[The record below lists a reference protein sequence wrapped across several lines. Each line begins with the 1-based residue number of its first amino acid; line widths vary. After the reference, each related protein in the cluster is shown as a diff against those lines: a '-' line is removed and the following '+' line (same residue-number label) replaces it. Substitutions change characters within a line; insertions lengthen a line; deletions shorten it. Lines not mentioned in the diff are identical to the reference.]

1 MGASRFVVFLGLAVV
16 LTVLLSAGSVGAQS
30 GATIEVQA
38 NGASVADGDRVV
50 VPSANLSTT
59 VSANRTIQSVVVLL
73 DDERIH
79 EASQNATEYAVSL
92 DPDFSSRSNQVQ
104 VLLKDE
110 AGTLWTHQITVYKDD
125 QAPDIGLEEPFTASP
140 GYRFPSE
147 RSVDGAAIRVSGT
160 VEDAS
165 SVTEFNL
172 RIVGGGRSVEVE
184 TLSDGAFS
192 LNTTLSPGN
201 NSLILTATDE
211 YGHQAHRSTRLTVT
225 DEAEP
230 AMQLRNWPRTTRTGT
245 IRPTILATDDVA
257 VDSIRYRI
265 PGQPERTVLESTGK
279 LLDAG
284 RTNVTVEPTLTFPRD
299 GTYNVTVNVTDTVGN
314 FVEKTVSVTYDP
326 VTPAERAKPTVSI
339 DANRSGL
346 YNDSVYRLNA
356 SVTDGIVRSVFLAAT
371 DSSGRVTQWESIYD
385 GPNASTVR
393 VERDVP
399 IDPGK
404 NEIRLTV
411 TDGLNATHEYTIR
424 VDTANASSYEPPRTT
439 VPALTATTAPETTE
453 GPPTSRAHT
462 EISVTESTPLSP
474 VTETTSPLSPWV
486 TVLAMVLSGFLLSRR
501 SE

>member
-1 MGASRFVVFLGLAVV
+1 MGASRFAAILGLAV
-16 LTVLLSAGSVGAQS
+16 LLSVLLSAGPVGAQT
-30 GATIEVQA
+30 GATIEVSV
-38 NGASVADGDRVV
+38 NGAPVADGDRVV
-50 VPSANLSTT
+50 VPSANLSTS

-79 EASQNATEYAVSL
+79 EASPNATEYAVSL
-92 DPDFSSRSNQVQ
+92 DPDFSARSNQVQ

-110 AGTLWTHQITVYKDD
+110 SGTLWTHQISVYKDD
-125 QAPDIGLEEPFTASP
+125 QAPDIGLAEPFSVSP

-147 RSVDGAAIRVSGT
+147 RSVDGAAITVSGT

-165 SVTEFNL
+165 NVSDFRL
-172 RIVGGGRSVEVE
+172 RVVGGGRSVEVE
-184 TLSDGAFS
+184 SLSDGAFS
-192 LNTTLSPGN
+192 LNTTLAPGN

-211 YGHQAHRSTRLTVT
+211 YGHQAYRSTRLRVT

-230 AMQLRNWPRTTRTGT
+230 SIEPRDWPSATQTAT
-245 IRPTILATDDVA
+245 IRPTIVATDDVA

-265 PGQPERTVLESTGK
+265 PGQPERTALESTGR

-284 RTNVTVEPTLTFPRD
+284 RTNVTVVPTLTFPRE

-314 FVEKTVSVTYDP
+314 FVEETVSVTYDP

-346 YNDSVYRLNA
+346 YNDSLYRLNA
-356 SVTDGIVRSVFLAAT
+356 TVTDGIVRSVFLAAT
-371 DSSGRVTQWESIYD
+371 DSSGRVTQWASIYD
-385 GPNASTVR
+385 GPNVSTVR

-399 IDPGK
+399 IDPGE

-411 TDGLNATHEYTIR
+411 TDGLNATHEYTFT
-424 VDTANASSYEPPRTT
+424 VDTANESSYDPPQTSVPEVTT
-439 VPALTATTAPETTE
+439 TTAPESTAA
-453 GPPTSRAHT
+453 PPTSRAHT

-474 VTETTSPLSPWV
+474 VTETRSPLSPWV
-486 TVLAMVLSGFLLSRR
+486 TVFAMMLSGLLVKRR
-501 SE
+501 SD